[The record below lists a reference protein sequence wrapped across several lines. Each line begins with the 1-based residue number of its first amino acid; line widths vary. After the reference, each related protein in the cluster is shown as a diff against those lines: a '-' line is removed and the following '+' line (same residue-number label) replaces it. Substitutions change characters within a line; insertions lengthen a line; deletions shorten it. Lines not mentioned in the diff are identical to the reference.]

1 MEWLRRWSE
10 WYFRLAPARPGEGT
24 AWELA
29 VRPSGLLS
37 SGVLLSLSLVIAALV
52 TALYLRQA
60 RHLALRQKIGLIA
73 LRLASLGLIG
83 LALTESTLLVTRT
96 GLPFVALLID
106 TSASMSLQDQ
116 VRNGSSPFGRTGG
129 TSRSRLDIARDA
141 LLSQEADVLRRLSE
155 SHRLRIYQ
163 FDESARPL
171 EDAGAGGTTG
181 SGGVGE
187 AESLSKVVAAIEKL
201 AADGNGT
208 RPGPAV
214 REVLEEFRGVPPA
227 AIIVLTDGIS
237 SNGDADRMS
246 GAGELARQLSV
257 PLLPVPVGSDQP
269 ALDLQAY
276 DLLAEDV
283 ILLGD
288 PAVFSFRV
296 RSHGGGDRPVE
307 AQLWTADGMQPVA
320 TAEGTPA
327 RDGQPLGMEL
337 SYVPPAEGE
346 YDFSIRVKPWAE
358 EQNTQNNELR
368 RRVRVR
374 REKIRVLLVER
385 LPRWEFRH
393 MKPVLER
400 DDSVELRTVLQESDP
415 EYVQEDRTALPRFP
429 TTQDELFQYDVVILG
444 DVDPAYFNPQSLEHL
459 RRFVSER
466 GGGLMFIGGPRFNPV
481 GFGGTAFEDLLPV
494 EIASV
499 ARPAETDL
507 RTPFRL
513 ERTIEGRA
521 HPLLRLTDDSTR
533 SDAIWAALPTMNWF
547 LRCEGRK
554 TGALVL
560 ATHSQLRGPE
570 GKLPMLLWQR
580 FGAGQVLFHATDE
593 LWQWRRQPEGGFY
606 TRYWGQAVRALS
618 RAKLLGS
625 SRGVQV
631 ATDRAVYSRGDTIR
645 IRVQILDARQPPPP
659 GEPLQVIVEANLGG
673 TGERSTVD
681 LVPRPE
687 APLLFEGTVSGLAV
701 GSYRCWLL
709 DPATA
714 ESPPGCDFQVEVPNR
729 ELQERV
735 VDRADL
741 TRAATETRGRMY
753 EVADLPRLVDELPAG
768 NPVSLAQPEL
778 IPLWNRW
785 ELLVLVLVCLSAEWV
800 WRQRLGLV

>member
-1 MEWLRRWSE
+1 MDWLRRWSE
-10 WYFRLAPARPGEGT
+10 WYFRLAPAQPGEGT

-29 VRPSGLLS
+29 IRPSGILS
-37 SGVLLSLSLVIAALV
+37 SGLLVGLFFVVAALV
-52 TALYLRQA
+52 TGLYLRQGK
-60 RHLALRQKIGLIA
+60 HLAVRQKVGLIA
-73 LRLASLGLIG
+73 LRLAALGLIG

-96 GLPFVALLID
+96 GLPFVAVMID
-106 TSASMSLQDQ
+106 TSASMGLQD
-116 VRNGSSPFGRTGG
+116 RYRGGASPLDSSSKAAPA
-129 TSRSRLDIARDA
+129 RLDIARDA
-141 LLSQEADVLRRLSE
+141 LLHQDSAVLRRLAE
-155 SHRLRIYQ
+155 KHRLRLFQ
-163 FDESARPL
+163 FDETARPL
-171 EDAGAGGTTG
+171 GDGTGDG
-181 SGGVGE
+181 SGAD
-187 AESLSKVVAAIEKL
+187 AENLSQLIGALEKL
-201 AADGNGT
+201 TPEGNGT
-208 RPGPAV
+208 RPGAAV

-227 AIIVLTDGIS
+227 AIVVLTDGIS
-237 SNGDADRMS
+237 STGEADRMS
-246 GAGELARQLSV
+246 GAIELARQLSV

-296 RSHGGGDRPVE
+296 RSHGGGDRPIE
-307 AQLWTADGMQPVA
+307 AGRWAADGMQPVA
-320 TAEGTPA
+320 TAEGKPP

-337 SYVPPAEGE
+337 SFVPPAEGE
-346 YDFSIRVKPWAE
+346 YDFSIRVQPWAE

-368 RRVRVR
+368 RKVRVR

-400 DDSVELRTVLQESDP
+400 DGSVELRTVLQESDP

-444 DVDPAYFNPQSLEHL
+444 DVDPAYFNPQSLDHL

-466 GGGLMFIGGPRFNPV
+466 GGGLMLLGGSRFNPL
-481 GFGGTAFEDLLPV
+481 GFGGTALEDLLPV
-494 EIASV
+494 EIAGV
-499 ARPAETDL
+499 TRPTGTDL

-513 ERTIEGRA
+513 ERTTEGRA
-521 HPLLRLTDDSTR
+521 HPLLRLTDDSNR
-533 SDAIWAALPTMNWF
+533 ADAIWSALPTMNWF
-547 LRCEGRK
+547 LRCDERK

-560 ATHSQLRGPE
+560 ATHPQLRGPE

-593 LWQWRRQPEGGFY
+593 LWQWRRQPEDAFY
-606 TRYWGQAVRALS
+606 TRYWSQAVRALS
-618 RAKLLGS
+618 RAKLLGT

-631 ATDRAVYSRGDTIR
+631 ATDRTVYSRGETVR
-645 IRVQILDARQPPPP
+645 IRVQILDARPTPAP
-659 GEPLQVIVEANLGG
+659 GEPLQVVVEPSHGG
-673 TGERSTVD
+673 TDQRMKVD
-681 LVPRPE
+681 LVRRPE
-687 APLLFEGTVSGLAV
+687 SPQLFEGTVSGLAV

-709 DPATA
+709 DPAET

-741 TRAATETRGRMY
+741 TRSATETRGQIY
-753 EVADLPRLVDELPAG
+753 EVTDLARLVDELPAG

-785 ELLVLVLVCLSAEWV
+785 ELLVLVLLCLSVEWV
-800 WRQRLGLV
+800 WRQRLGMV